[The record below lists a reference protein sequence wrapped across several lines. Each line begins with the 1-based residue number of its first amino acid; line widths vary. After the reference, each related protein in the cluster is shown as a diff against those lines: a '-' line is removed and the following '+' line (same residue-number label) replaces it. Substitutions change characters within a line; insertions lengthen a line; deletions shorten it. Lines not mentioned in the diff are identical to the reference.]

1 LAAEGVIWQALEE
14 DVSKDLDPF
23 DLICHVAFDQPALT
37 RRERADNVKKRHY
50 FAKYSETAQKVLN
63 TLLDKYADIG
73 VSEIET
79 INVLKV
85 KPLDQLGTPLEIVK
99 SAFGSKKDYELA
111 ITELEAAIYSEQQA
125 SA

>member
-1 LAAEGVIWQALEE
+1 MHGKRLLVRTL
-14 DVSKDLDPF
+14 SFL
-23 DLICHVAFDQPALT
+23 PAHRKFLKT
-37 RRERADNVKKRHY
+37 VTKTAGQD
-50 FAKYSETAQKVLN
+50 AAQKVLS

-99 SAFGSKKDYELA
+99 SAFSSKKEYELA
-111 ITELEAAIYSEQQA
+111 ITELEAAIYSEEKA